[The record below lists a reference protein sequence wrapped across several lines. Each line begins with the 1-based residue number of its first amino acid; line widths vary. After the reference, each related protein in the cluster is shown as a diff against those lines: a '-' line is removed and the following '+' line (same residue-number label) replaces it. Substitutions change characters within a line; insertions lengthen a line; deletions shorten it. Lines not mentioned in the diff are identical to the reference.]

1 MKVNAE
7 ISAGAVMAERV
18 LEKFLIVVLA
28 LTVVS
33 CATTARQST
42 APQPLIVL
50 LTDFGEKDHYVG
62 ALKGAIYKAN
72 LSARVDSITHQ
83 ISKFDIGEGAYTLA
97 QAAKEFPNGTIF
109 VAVVD
114 PGVGSSRKD
123 IAIKTRN
130 GKIFI
135 GPDNGLLMVAAEEA
149 EVVEAREIT
158 NKALMHPGQI
168 SNTFHAR
175 DVFGPVAAHLAAG
188 TPFKDVGPVVSHLVE
203 LPLPKAELKD
213 ERLSGQVIHVDDYGN
228 LLTNIPVALVEKLG
242 LRLGS
247 CAKLTISGNEYEA
260 QFVRTYSD
268 AAEGGVLFLN
278 NRGNVEMAINKG
290 NLAHVSGATQDLTI
304 IIEPCN
310 ETPLPK

>member
-1 MKVNAE
+1 M
-7 ISAGAVMAERV
+7 MARRV
-18 LEKFLIVVLA
+18 LEKILILVLA
-28 LTVVS
+28 WVVAS
-33 CATTARQST
+33 CATIAKQPAGS
-42 APQPLIVL
+42 QPLIAL

-62 ALKGAIYKAN
+62 ALKGAIYTAN
-72 LSARVDSITHQ
+72 PSARVDSITHQ
-83 ISKFDIGEGAYTLA
+83 ISKFDITEGAYTLA

-135 GPDNGLLMVAAEEA
+135 GPDNGLLTVAAAEA
-149 EVVEAREIT
+149 GVVEAREIT
-158 NKALMHPGQI
+158 NKALMHPGEI

-188 TPFKDVGPVVSHLVE
+188 TSFERVGPVISHFVE
-203 LPLPKAELKD
+203 LPVPKAELKNG
-213 ERLSGQVIHVDDYGN
+213 RLVGQVIHVDDYGN
-228 LLTNIPVALVEKLG
+228 LLTNIPVTLVEELG

-247 CAKLTISGNEYEA
+247 CAKLTVDGNEYEA

-268 AAEGGVLFLN
+268 ATDGGVLFLN
-278 NRGNVEMAINKG
+278 NRGNVEVAINKG
-290 NLAHVSGATQDLTI
+290 NLANVSGVTQGMTI
-304 IIEPCN
+304 VIEHCKK
-310 ETPLPK
+310 TPLPK